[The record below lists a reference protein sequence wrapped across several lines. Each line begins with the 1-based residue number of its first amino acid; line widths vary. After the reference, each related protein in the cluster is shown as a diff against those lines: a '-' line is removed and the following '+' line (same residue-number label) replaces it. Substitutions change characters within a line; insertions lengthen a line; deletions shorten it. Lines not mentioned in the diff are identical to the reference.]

1 MEIPGIKLS
10 LDIAL
15 LYHILRMG
23 PSIDDVG
30 NWEGEGSKIGQNC
43 KQIVLRKLP
52 TWRSG
57 DQKSRK
63 IADIVYK
70 SNNICQGFF

>member
-15 LYHILRMG
+15 LYRILRMG

-30 NWEGEGSKIGQNC
+30 NWEGDRSRIGQN
-43 KQIVLRKLP
+43 
-52 TWRSG
+52 
-57 DQKSRK
+57 
-63 IADIVYK
+63 Y
-70 SNNICQGFF
+70 